1 MAKIEA
7 PANETAPESQGT
19 KPAETAPTATAEKRD
34 RKGVQVSATVS
45 KEFHEKWDELHWTKR
60 MSPTDM
66 VREAVEEYAKRNGIE
81 VPAKA

>member
-7 PANETAPESQGT
+7 PAPQETPATDAKTEDT
-19 KPAETAPTATAEKRD
+19 AKAAETAKAAN
-34 RKGVQVSATVS
+34 RKGLQDSHTVS

-66 VREAVEEYAKRNGIE
+66 VREAVEEYAKRNGID